1 MASRKCTH
9 CGHQGVDV
17 DDERRCHFCRAD
29 TASPTSS
36 RHMHALLA
44 ALGKRA
50 PAVDKATRDQTKQ
63 DARQRAYTATPE
75 QLGCSTVREVWEAIG
90 RGDINGETA
99 EGFDRLMRALAIVR
113 AVRFGHEVAQY
124 MATDCPFVRS
134 ATKAG
139 RTAEELAR
147 AITAA
152 SKDPWFAK
160 RKTITFRELVEKAP
174 ALLAAPSAAAN
185 TRVDEKARAIA
196 ACQRDIDLLKEHSA
210 VDGAEMDIALEVLS
224 LEAIATHHAR
234 VKQGLARWTR

>member
-1 MASRKCTH
+1 MARKCTN

-17 DDERRCHFCRAD
+17 DDEHRCHFCRAD

-50 PAVDKATRDQTKQ
+50 PAADKATRDQTKQ

-75 QLGCSTVREVWEAIG
+75 QLGCSTVREVWGLVMSGHIDG
-90 RGDINGETA
+90 QTA
-99 EGFDRLMRALAIVR
+99 EDFDRLMRALAIIR
-113 AVRFGHEVAQY
+113 GASFDHEVAQY
-124 MATDCPFVRS
+124 VVPDCPPVR
-134 ATKAG
+134 AALTAG
-139 RTAEELAR
+139 RTPAQLMR
-147 AITAA
+147 AIVAA